1 VTDTRASGPSLP
13 DLLSPID
20 RERVRERV
28 EAALADLLDAELAGM
43 GFLGGDLPPVVAALR
58 TFVLDGGKRIRPA
71 FVYWGYRGAGG
82 RGDGHAG
89 DAVVRASCA
98 VELLHACALIH
109 DDIMDAS
116 ATRRGRPS
124 VHVQFAQVHRAAGW
138 RGDPDSFGEGAAI
151 LMGDLA
157 LTWADAGLARSGLDP
172 DRVVAA
178 LGVFNVLRSEMM
190 GGQYLDMLEAQ
201 RGAADEAAVQR
212 VLRYK
217 SGKYTV
223 ERPLHLGLAMAQASR
238 SGQVSAVYSAYGI
251 PLGEAFQLRDDVLGV
266 FGAPEDTGKPAG
278 DDLRE
283 GKETFLVVRA
293 RDLAGPRGRRLLD
306 ARLGDPGLDDAGV
319 EGLRDVIVSSGAL
332 AEAEARIARLTDQA
346 DAALD
351 TDEVD
356 KEARVALADF
366 ARYLTQRRR

>member
-1 VTDTRASGPSLP
+1 
-13 DLLSPID
+13 
-20 RERVRERV
+20 VRERV
-28 EAALADLLDAELAGM
+28 EAALTELLDAELAKLR
-43 GFLGGDLPPVVAALR
+43 FLGGDLPPVVAALR

-82 RGDGHAG
+82 AGHGQAG
-89 DAVVRASCA
+89 EGVVRASCA

-116 ATRRGRPS
+116 DTRRGRPS
-124 VHVQFAQVHRAAGW
+124 VHVQFAQAHRAAGW
-138 RGDPDSFGEGAAI
+138 RGDPDAFGQGAAI

-157 LTWADAGLARSGLDP
+157 LTWADAGLARSGLPP
-172 DRVVAA
+172 DRIVEA
-178 LGVFNVLRSEMM
+178 LGVFNLLRSEMM
-190 GGQYLDMLEAQ
+190 GGQYLDMVEAQ

-223 ERPLHLGLAMAQASR
+223 ERPLHLGAAMAGGRRASAA
-238 SGQVSAVYSAYGI
+238 GAVYSAYGI
-251 PLGEAFQLRDDVLGV
+251 PLGEAFQLRDDILGV

-293 RDLAGPRGRRLLD
+293 RSLAGRHGRRLLD
-306 ARLGDPGLDDAGV
+306 RRLGDPRLDDAGV
-319 EGLRDVIVSSGAL
+319 AALRDVIVSSGAL

-346 DAALD
+346 HAALA
-351 TDEVD
+351 TDAVGA
-356 KEARVALADF
+356 EARAALADL
-366 ARYLTQRRR
+366 AHYLTDRRR